1 MIDGQ
6 IATLPIQPND
16 PWFRFFNSFN
26 ALPFKT
32 KDGLKQKS
40 VPANSNLISG
50 GIVISATLSGELLTL
65 RVLFDESFAFLV
77 GKELIEKCRNLG
89 WTHHSK
95 APDQLLFRKEVRS
108 SGDLVDSA
116 SHFISLLNVFG
127 VDPYQDWGM

>member
-6 IATLPIQPND
+6 IATLTIQPND
-16 PWFRFFNSFN
+16 PWFRFFTSFN

-77 GKELIEKCRNLG
+77 GKELIEKCRALG
-89 WTHHSK
+89 WTYHSK

-108 SGDLVDSA
+108 SGDSIDSA